1 MHISTF
7 RKPICT
13 AGIDVSLQSNSKIT
27 ATVCQLYAVSVGAV
41 GYIPSIALFCCL
53 RRRWLQSISF
63 QPLCLDFLVVYL
75 ASGSSWSFLYHHQ
88 FKTMGK
94 THNKAMY
101 FFYNK
106 SSFPGFFS
114 SHLFWTVFY
123 QAALQCR
130 FCPKSKSWFSISWP
144 CLSLLHV
151 HRVFLQTN

>member
-1 MHISTF
+1 MSRFKVIL
-7 RKPICT
+7 RL
-13 AGIDVSLQSNSKIT
+13 LQ
-27 ATVCQLYAVSVGAV
+27 LFVGAV
-41 GYIPSIALFCCL
+41 GYIPSITLLCCL

-75 ASGSSWSFLYHHQ
+75 TSSSSWSFLYHHQ

-94 THNKAMY
+94 TRNKAMY
-101 FFYNK
+101 FFFYNK

-123 QAALQCR
+123 QAALQYR
-130 FCPKSKSWFSISWP
+130 FCPKSKSWLSISWP
-144 CLSLLHV
+144 CLSLLHI